1 MHVAFLGTPS
11 AAVPALDA
19 LAAAGHDLVAAI
31 TQPDRPSGRHRTPQ
45 PPPVK
50 ARARALGIPVHQPL
64 RAKDGALREI
74 LEAAAPDVL
83 AVVAYGKILPRDV
96 LEVAP
101 QGAVNVHFSLLPA
114 YRGAAPVQ
122 WALARGESRT
132 GVTTMRI
139 EEGLDTGAVYL
150 ACEVAIEEE
159 EHAPALQSRLAE
171 VGARLLVDTLAAL
184 ARGALVPR
192 PQDDS
197 RATSAPI
204 LERSDGALAPSW
216 SAREIEGRVR
226 GFDPWPGVWA
236 RRGNGRIRLVDA
248 RAAAGVATDD
258 PPGRVFAYRDGEFL
272 LACAA
277 GTVLAIR
284 AVQPEGR
291 RALRSAEARNGRQ
304 LAEGD
309 LLEPPPTA
317 G

>member
-1 MHVAFLGTPS
+1 MRVAFLGTPS

-19 LAAAGHDLVAAI
+19 LAVAGHDLVAVV
-31 TQPDRPSGRHRTPQ
+31 TQPDRPSGRHRTPR

-50 ARARALGIPVHQPL
+50 VRAIERGIPVHQPPS
-64 RAKDGALREI
+64 AKDGALREI

-83 AVVAYGKILPRDV
+83 AVVAYGKILPPDILRV
-96 LEVAP
+96 P
-101 QGAVNVHFSLLPA
+101 TFGGVNVHFSLLPA

-150 ACEVAIEEE
+150 AREVAIDDG
-159 EHAPALQSRLAE
+159 EHAPALQARLAE
-171 VGARLLVDTLAAL
+171 VGARLLVETLDAL
-184 ARGALVPR
+184 GRGAIEPR

-197 RATSAPI
+197 LATLAPI
-204 LERSDGALAPSW
+204 LERADGAFAPSW
-216 SAREIEGRVR
+216 SAAEIEGRVR

-236 RRGNGRIRLVDA
+236 RRGNGRIRLVDVKALPGA
-248 RAAAGVATDD
+248 RTGES
-258 PPGRVFAYRDGEFL
+258 PGRVFAYRDDEFL

-277 GTVLAIR
+277 GTVLAVG

-291 RALRSAEARNGRQ
+291 RVLRSSEARNGRH

-309 LLEPPPTA
+309 LLEPPPA
-317 G
+317 GG

>member
-1 MHVAFLGTPS
+1 MRVAFLGTPS

-19 LAAAGHDLVAAI
+19 LVEAGHDLVAAV
-31 TQPDRPSGRHRTPQ
+31 TQPDRPWGRHRTPQ

-50 ARARALGIPVHQPL
+50 VRALERGIRVHQPP
-64 RAKDGALREI
+64 RAKDGALRGI

-96 LEVAP
+96 LGVAP

-122 WALARGESRT
+122 WALARGETRT

-139 EEGLDTGAVYL
+139 EEGLDTGAIYL
-150 ACEVAIEEE
+150 AREVAIEEG

-171 VGARLLVDTLAAL
+171 VGARLLVETLVGL
-184 ARGALVPR
+184 GRGALEPR

-197 RATSAPI
+197 LATSAPI
-204 LERSDGALAPSW
+204 LERSHGAFAPSW
-216 SAREIEGRVR
+216 TAREIEGRVR

-236 RRGNGRIRLVDA
+236 RRGNGRIRLVDVKA
-248 RAAAGVATDD
+248 SAGAGTGE
-258 PPGRVFAYRDGEFL
+258 PPGRVLGYRDGEFL

-277 GTVLAIR
+277 GTVLAVR

-291 RALRSAEARNGRQ
+291 RVLRSAEARNGRQ

-309 LLEPPPTA
+309 LLEPPPA
-317 G
+317 EV